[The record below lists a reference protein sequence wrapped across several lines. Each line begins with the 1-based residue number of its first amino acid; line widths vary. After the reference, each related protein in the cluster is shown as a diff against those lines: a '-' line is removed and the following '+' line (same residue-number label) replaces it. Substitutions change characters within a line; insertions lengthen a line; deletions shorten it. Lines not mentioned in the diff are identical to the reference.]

1 VTTKRGRKSPADIR
15 KLLCF
20 LDLKHLKSRVGMAIT
35 GKKTKK
41 TKKTGEES
49 ETQ

>member
-20 LDLKHLKSRVGMAIT
+20 LDLKHPKSRVGMAT

-41 TKKTGEES
+41 TKKTEEES